1 MADRPNVLLICT
13 DHWPGK
19 MIGALGH
26 PDILTPTL
34 GAAIASGV
42 AFTKPESTEGGRLV
56 SILKWPEGAPLN
68 LG

>member
-34 GAAIASGV
+34 DAAIASGV
-42 AFTKPESTEGGRLV
+42 AFTKPESTEGRPWGQP
-56 SILKWPEGAPLN
+56 LKKPAGAPLN